1 MKAEIIAVGTELL
14 LGSTVNTNAAYLG
27 QELSKLGIGLYRQTV
42 VGDNPERL
50 KKALEAAFKECD
62 LVITT
67 GGLGPT
73 QDDLTKETACE
84 FFGQE
89 LVLHQPSLDQIMKYF
104 KGRDVKVTE
113 RNKKQALFPESAIV
127 LENNN
132 GTAPGAILERDGRR
146 IIVLPGPPNEMEP
159 MFELAKAYLKQ
170 FQEGVFHSKELKIFG
185 MGESTVVEIIADLID
200 NQTNPTIAPYAGAG
214 ELKLRVTA
222 SAADELTAEKMIEP
236 IEREI
241 RSRLGKYIYGVD
253 NDTIESKC
261 VELLI
266 KNELTIAT
274 AESCSGGRLASSL
287 VDISGA
293 SKTFM
298 GGFVTYS
305 NAEKMKR
312 LNVSEAIL
320 RQYGAVSE
328 ACAVQMALGAA
339 QAVGTDIAVSTTGI
353 AGPSGGTPEKPVG
366 TVYIAVSFRGT
377 PVVKQ
382 FLFRGNRDKVRMRTV
397 KAALKMI
404 IECVWEKF
412 GK

>member
-1 MKAEIIAVGTELL
+1 
-14 LGSTVNTNAAYLG
+14 
-27 QELSKLGIGLYRQTV
+27 
-42 VGDNPERL
+42 
-50 KKALEAAFKECD
+50 
-62 LVITT
+62 
-67 GGLGPT
+67 
-73 QDDLTKETACE
+73 
-84 FFGQE
+84 
-89 LVLHQPSLDQIMKYF
+89 
-104 KGRDVKVTE
+104 
-113 RNKKQALFPESAIV
+113 
-127 LENNN
+127 
-132 GTAPGAILERDGRR
+132 
-146 IIVLPGPPNEMEP
+146 
-159 MFELAKAYLKQ
+159 
-170 FQEGVFHSKELKIFG
+170 
-185 MGESTVVEIIADLID
+185 
-200 NQTNPTIAPYAGAG
+200 
-214 ELKLRVTA
+214 
-222 SAADELTAEKMIEP
+222 MIEP

>member
-132 GTAPGAILERDGRR
+132 GTAPGAILERDCRR

-159 MFELAKAYLKQ
+159 MFELAKEYLKQ

-222 SAADELTAEKMIEP
+222 SAADELTAERMIEP

-274 AESCSGGRLASSL
+274 AESCSGGRLSASL

-339 QAVGTDIAVSTTGI
+339 KAVGTDIAVSTTGI

-366 TVYIAVSFRGT
+366 TVYIAVSFRGN
-377 PVVKQ
+377 PVVKK